1 MNTGRFLTY
10 LDTADF
16 RTAVFQIIVC
26 YKAKMKVFAIGSCTV
41 QKREKHLMNF
51 LLCLLSTKSAVM
63 EIKKVWFLF
72 HLINFFNFLLINL
85 NQNLT
90 VIEA

>member
-1 MNTGRFLTY
+1 
-10 LDTADF
+10 
-16 RTAVFQIIVC
+16 
-26 YKAKMKVFAIGSCTV
+26 
-41 QKREKHLMNF
+41 MNF